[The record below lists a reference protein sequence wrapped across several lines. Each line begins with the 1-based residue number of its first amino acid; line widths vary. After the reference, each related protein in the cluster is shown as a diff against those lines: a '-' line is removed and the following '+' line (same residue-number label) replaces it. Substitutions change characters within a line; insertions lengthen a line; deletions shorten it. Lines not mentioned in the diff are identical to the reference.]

1 MANREIAV
9 NTSTLSGDINELR
22 GALGDARAYLTEMFN
37 QLGELDLM
45 WDGPANEAFKKQFA
59 NDYENAKNLCNTI
72 DSLLGNMEYARE
84 QYDACENEIRGI
96 VSAISI

>member
-9 NTSTLSGDINELR
+9 NTSTLAGDINELR
-22 GALGDARAYLTEMFN
+22 TALGNARSYLKEMFN
-37 QLGELDLM
+37 QLGELDVM
-45 WDGPANEAFKKQFA
+45 WDGPANDAFKRQFA

-72 DSLLGNMEYARE
+72 DSLLSNMEYARE
-84 QYDACENEIRGI
+84 QYNACENEINSI

>member
-9 NTSTLSGDINELR
+9 NTSTLTGDINELR
-22 GALGDARAYLTEMFN
+22 TALGNARAYLTEMFN

-45 WDGPANEAFKKQFA
+45 WDGPANDAFKKQFA

-72 DSLLGNMEYARE
+72 DSLLRNMEYAKE
-84 QYDACENEIRGI
+84 QYNACENEISSI